1 MTLPIIP
8 LFLFQIQNMKFFQL
22 LIVAAIFVSGCEPK
36 PTVVIPE
43 KKTPHRTQ
51 EYLLASTL
59 FVQHSA
65 EYKALCYQA
74 FQTAQMRLEQ
84 IVANGPEKP
93 AVVLDIDETVLDNSA
108 YSAWQIERNQ
118 PYSPETWEKWTNLA
132 VAREVPGAG
141 EFLRYADSLGVTI
154 FYISNRDS
162 AALKPTIKNMAELNL
177 PQLNEE
183 QFLLKTTTSG
193 KGERRA
199 KVAEMGYEIVMLIG
213 DNLGDFDERWDK
225 QDNGKRGGIKFAD
238 RTRFGVE
245 YIVLPNPIYGTW
257 EGEIYH
263 FKRDWT
269 DEERDSLRH
278 SALLPAPIGSG
289 N

>member
-1 MTLPIIP
+1 
-8 LFLFQIQNMKFFQL
+8 
-22 LIVAAIFVSGCEPK
+22 
-36 PTVVIPE
+36 
-43 KKTPHRTQ
+43 
-51 EYLLASTL
+51 
-59 FVQHSA
+59 
-65 EYKALCYQA
+65 
-74 FQTAQMRLEQ
+74 
-84 IVANGPEKP
+84 
-93 AVVLDIDETVLDNSA
+93 
-108 YSAWQIERNQ
+108 
-118 PYSPETWEKWTNLA
+118 

-177 PQLNEE
+177 PQLKEE
-183 QFLLKTTTSG
+183 QFMLKTTTSG

-225 QDNGKRGGIKFAD
+225 QSNGKRGEIKFAD

-257 EGEIYH
+257 EGEIYQ
-263 FKRDWT
+263 FKRDWAD
-269 DEERDSLRH
+269 DELDSLRH